1 MYPSGGNVVGGDVG
15 GVGVPVGSI
24 YMSSVGHDCGAFNIG
39 ITVTAEQNENL
50 NLPSG
55 ASLSF

>member
-1 MYPSGGNVVGGDVG
+1 
-15 GVGVPVGSI
+15 
-24 YMSSVGHDCGAFNIG
+24 MSYFGHDGGALNIG